1 MDLGI
6 AGRWGIVCA
15 SSQGLGRAC
24 ADALAAEG
32 VNVVIN
38 GRDDD
43 KLDTAAHE
51 IRALPGLEREVV
63 TVAVDITTPEGRDA
77 LLTACPEP
85 DILVTNN
92 RGPTPGPLG
101 EMTDE
106 LFEEALALHYRA
118 PVALLRAVLPGMK
131 RRGWGR
137 IVNITSA
144 MVTTPREFM
153 ISSAGARAGLTALM
167 KAASFDAVAHGVTI
181 NNLLPERF
189 ATQRQIDNAN
199 RDVARRGIT
208 FDEAWAE
215 QARSIA
221 AGRHGRPEEFGAT
234 CAFVCS
240 EHASF
245 MSGMN
250 IHLDGGSYPALV

>member
-6 AGRWGIVCA
+6 AGRQAIVCA

-24 ADALAAEG
+24 AEALVAEG

-38 GRDDD
+38 GRHAD
-43 KLDTAAHE
+43 KLAAVAEE
-51 IRALPGLEREVV
+51 IRARYPGAIVL
-63 TVAVDITTPEGRDA
+63 TVAADITTTQGRTA
-77 LLTACPEP
+77 LLAAMPDP
-85 DILVTNN
+85 DILITNN
-92 RGPTPGPLG
+92 RGPTPGGLG

-106 LFEEALALHYRA
+106 LFDEALTLHYRA
-118 PVALLRAVLPGMK
+118 PMALVRAVLPGMK
-131 RRGWGR
+131 TRGWGR

-144 MVTTPREFM
+144 MVTSPREVM
-153 ISSAGARAGLTALM
+153 VSSAGARAGLTASM
-167 KAASFDAVAHGVTI
+167 KAISFGAIAHGVTI

-199 RDVARRGIT
+199 RSVAREGVS
-208 FDEAWAE
+208 FEEAWAA
-215 QARSIA
+215 QAATIA
-221 AGRHGRPEEFGAT
+221 AKRHGQPAEFGAT

-240 EHASF
+240 QHASF

-250 IHLDGGSYPALV
+250 IHLDGGSYAGVI